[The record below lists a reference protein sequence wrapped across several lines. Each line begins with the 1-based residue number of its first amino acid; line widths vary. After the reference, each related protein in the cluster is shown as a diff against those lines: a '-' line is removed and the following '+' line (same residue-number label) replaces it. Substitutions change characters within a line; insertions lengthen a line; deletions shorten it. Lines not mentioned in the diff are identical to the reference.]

1 MKPMVDT
8 SKLEGTL
15 GVKFKNQEI
24 LKEALTHRSYL
35 NEHPAWPL
43 PNNERLEYLGDAVL
57 ELAVTEH
64 LFARY
69 PDFQEGRMTTLRAAL
84 VNREMLAEV
93 AKEIDLQK
101 FVLMSKGEAKDSK
114 KAKDIIL
121 SNAFEAVMGA
131 VYLDCGYEAAR
142 NVTERYVLP
151 HLEEILA
158 KGSDRDPK
166 SVLQEIIQE
175 KFKVT
180 PTYDVI
186 RESGP
191 DHEKKFEVGVYF
203 GGKLFAQGT
212 GSSKQEAENRAAR
225 NALVKLEHESKRN
238 A

>member
-1 MKPMVDT
+1 MTNLD
-8 SKLEGTL
+8 KLEGTL
-15 GVKFKNQEI
+15 GVKFKSQEV

-35 NEHPAWPL
+35 NEHPSWPL

-57 ELAVTEH
+57 ELAVTEY
-64 LFARY
+64 LFDRY

-84 VNREMLAEV
+84 VNREMLAGV

-121 SNAFEAVMGA
+121 SNAFEALMGA
-131 VYLDCGYEAAR
+131 VYLDCGYGAAR
-142 NVTERYVLP
+142 DITAQFVLP
-151 HLEEILA
+151 HLDGILE

-175 KFKVT
+175 KMKVT
-180 PTYDVI
+180 PAYDVI

-203 GGKLFAQGT
+203 GGRLFAQGT

-225 NALVKLEHESKRN
+225 NALVKLEDQAKKN